1 MASRLRQAVI
11 GLTAAG
17 ALAVSTIGGYEG
29 LKLNAYQ
36 DSVKVWTVC
45 YGETKG
51 VRKGDK
57 HTKPECNAMFANR
70 LVEFETGMRRCI
82 KAPDSIP
89 DKPYVAFL
97 SLSYNIG
104 TGAFCK
110 STLVKKLNAGD
121 IKGACNE
128 LPKWSR
134 AGSLTNLLATRRA
147 SEKKMCLEGL

>member
-1 MASRLRQAVI
+1 MASRLKKTVA

-17 ALAVSTIGGYEG
+17 VLAIGTIGGFEG
-29 LKLNAYQ
+29 LRTTAYQ

-51 VRKGDK
+51 IKKGMK
-57 HTKPECNAMFANR
+57 FTKPECDAMFANR
-70 LVEFETGMRRCI
+70 LVEFETGMRACL

-110 STLVKKLNAGD
+110 SPLARKLNAGD
-121 IKGACNE
+121 IRGACNE

-134 AGSLTNLLATRRA
+134 AGSLTNLLAPRRA
-147 SEKKMCLEGL
+147 AERRLCLEGL